1 MTAKTILAEMK
12 PLGRESYKRV
22 LMNNHGVKEP
32 VFGVA
37 ISELK
42 RFQKRIKKDHQLA
55 LDLYDT
61 GVYDAM
67 YLAGLIADDARMTKK
82 NLQRWVEKAY
92 AGSLPGTTVPSV
104 AAGSPH
110 GWTLALKWIESPK
123 PLIASAGWATFSCLV
138 ALKPDSELNL
148 PELKRL
154 LLRVQKTIHSAPDV
168 VRYQMNAFV
177 ISVGCYVQ
185 PLTEFALQLGE
196 KIGPVRCDLGNNDC
210 QTPFAPD
217 YIRKVQQRGTIGKK
231 RKTVK
236 C

>member
-1 MTAKTILAEMK
+1 MTAKEILAELK

-22 LMNNHGVKEP
+22 LMNNHGVQEP
-32 VFGVA
+32 FYGVA

-42 RFQKRIKKDHQLA
+42 KFQKRIKMDYQLA

-61 GVYDAM
+61 GVHDAM

-82 NLQRWVEKAY
+82 DLQRWMDKA
-92 AGSLPGTTVPSV
+92 TCRSV
-104 AAGSPH
+104 AGVTVAWVASGNPH
-110 GWTLALKWIESPK
+110 GREMALKWIESPK
-123 PLIASAGWATFSCLV
+123 DMVAAAGWATLSSLV
-138 ALKPDSELNL
+138 SINNDADLDLSEL
-148 PELKRL
+148 KQL
-154 LLRVQKTIHSAPDV
+154 LQRVQKTIHQTPDL
-168 VRYQMNAFV
+168 VRYQMNSFV

-196 KIGPVRCDLGNNDC
+196 KIGPVTCDLGDNDC

-231 RKTVK
+231 RKTAK

>member
-1 MTAKTILAEMK
+1 MTAKEILSEMK

-32 VFGVA
+32 FFGVA

-42 RFQKRIKKDHQLA
+42 KFQRRIKMDYQLA

-82 NLQRWVEKAY
+82 DLQRWVEKAGRPL
-92 AGSLPGTTVPSV
+92 AGVTVPWV

-110 GWTLALKWIESPK
+110 GRELALKWIESPK
-123 PLIASAGWATFSCLV
+123 SLVAAAGWATLSGLV
-138 ALKPDSELNL
+138 AIKNDADLDL
-148 PELKRL
+148 PELKQL
-154 LLRVQKTIHSAPDV
+154 LQRVQKTIHQSPDL
-168 VRYQMNAFV
+168 VRYQMNSFV

-185 PLTEFALQLGE
+185 SLTEFALQLGE
-196 KIGPVRCDLGNNDC
+196 KIGPVTCDLGNNDC
-210 QTPFAPD
+210 QTPFTPD